1 MNSVID
7 YSKSEGRATD
17 QLDPKHNILIIG
29 GGPSGLTAA
38 YQCGKKNMNAVCL
51 EADSILGGISRTV
64 EYKGF
69 RFDVGGHRFFS
80 KIPAVNDLWYEIL
93 GDDFLTRPRLS
104 RIYYNGCFF
113 HYPLQPKNA
122 LSGLGPVRSVM
133 IVFSY
138 LKAKIFPQRP
148 EDTFDKWVSNR
159 FGKYLYTI
167 FFKTYTEKV
176 WGIPCDQIGAEWA
189 AQRIK
194 GLSLWSAIVNSLFKP
209 KKVIKSLI
217 NEFQYPRFGPGQMY
231 ETMGK
236 KAEALGSVIHLNH
249 RVEKIHHDGSSVT
262 GVTVYDSVR
271 GERKHLSGSDVIS
284 SMPLTEL
291 VLNLD
296 PPAPEDVQTSAR
308 SLRFR
313 GLLTVNL
320 LIDHPQELPDTWIY
334 IHDSSVQAGRVQF
347 FANWSPYM
355 VPDKNKS
362 SVGLEFFCW
371 EDDRLWNMPDEDIIA
386 LAKDEIATLELVDRN
401 KVTDAFVIRMPKS
414 YPLYDGEYKKHVAV
428 LKNYLEK
435 FINLQLCGRYGLFKY
450 NNMDH
455 SILTA
460 MYAVENLRGANH
472 DVWSVNAD
480 DEYHEETDRAS

>member
-1 MNSVID
+1 
-7 YSKSEGRATD
+7 
-17 QLDPKHNILIIG
+17 
-29 GGPSGLTAA
+29 
-38 YQCGKKNMNAVCL
+38 MNAVCF

-64 EYKGF
+64 EYKGY

-80 KIPAVNDLWYEIL
+80 KISVVNDLWYEIL

-113 HYPLQPKNA
+113 NYPLQPKNA
-122 LSGLGPVRSVM
+122 LSGLGPVKAVM
-133 IVFSY
+133 IVLSY
-138 LKAKIFPQRP
+138 FKAKILPQKP
-148 EDTFDKWVSNR
+148 EDSFEVWVSNR
-159 FGKYLYTI
+159 FGKYLYRI

-194 GLSLWSAIVNSLFKP
+194 GLSLWSALVNSIIKP

-217 NEFQYPRFGPGQMY
+217 NEFQYPRLGPGQMY
-231 ETMGK
+231 ETMGE
-236 KAEALGSVIHLNH
+236 KAQALGSEILLNH
-249 RVEKIHHDGSSVT
+249 RVEKIHHDDGVVS
-262 GVTVYDSVR
+262 GVTVYDSVS
-271 GERKHLSGSDVIS
+271 GNRKHYSGSDVIS

-291 VLNLD
+291 VLYLD
-296 PPAPEDVQTSAR
+296 PPAPDTVRKSAE

-320 LIDHPQELPDTWIY
+320 LVDHPQELPDTWIY
-334 IHDSSVQAGRVQF
+334 IHDPAVNVGRVQF

-362 SVGLEFFCW
+362 SLGLEFFCW
-371 EDDRLWNMPDEDIIA
+371 EDDRLWNMADEDLIA
-386 LAKDEIATLELVDRN
+386 LAKDEIAKLGLVDKD

-414 YPLYDGEYKKHVAV
+414 YPVYDASYKKHVAV
-428 LKNYLEK
+428 LKKHLEK
-435 FINLQLCGRYGLFKY
+435 FSNLQLCGRYGLFKY

-460 MYAVENLRGANH
+460 MYAVENLQGEHH